1 MTLFELL
8 GATSEDEA
16 VKNLLNERAA
26 MVELKSDIDTLRIV
40 KRRLVLVVE
49 MSRRACLLLQS
60 SGMMFLEKKI
70 QDLIVKILDQCKAL
84 EKYIDF
90 AKELK

>member
-1 MTLFELL
+1 MTLLELL
-8 GATSEDEA
+8 GASSEDEA

-40 KRRLVLVVE
+40 KRRLVVVVE

-60 SGMMFLEKKI
+60 SGMMFLDMKI
-70 QDLIVKILDQCKAL
+70 QQLIGKILGQCKQL
-84 EKYIDF
+84 EEYINF